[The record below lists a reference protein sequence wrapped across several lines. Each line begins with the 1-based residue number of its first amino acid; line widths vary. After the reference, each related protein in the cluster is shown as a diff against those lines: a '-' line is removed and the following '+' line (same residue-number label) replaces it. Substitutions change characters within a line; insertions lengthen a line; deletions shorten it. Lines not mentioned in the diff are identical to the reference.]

1 LQDALAHHYDAYS
14 FTNVGGAACVTVDLT
29 ANCGANSIFSVA
41 YLGSFDPAN
50 LCLNYLAD
58 AGNSVAV
65 GNSSYSFTVPANSV
79 FVVVVHEVTP
89 NSGCANYALQVN
101 GFECPQALA
110 INTDPSNAGNVILNW
125 STSAVGYNL
134 LATNSLGNPP
144 NAFAPIGPAPVV
156 INSKFTVTNTASGPA
171 RFYELRKP

>member
-1 LQDALAHHYDAYS
+1 MRRLS
-14 FTNVGGAACVTVDLT
+14 PN
-29 ANCGANSIFSVA
+29 
-41 YLGSFDPAN
+41 
-50 LCLNYLAD
+50 LAD
-58 AGNSVAV
+58 PGASLAV
-65 GNSSYSFTVPANSV
+65 GNLSYSFNVPANSI

-89 NSGCANYALQVN
+89 DSGCANYTLIVD

-110 INTDPSNAGNVILNW
+110 INGDPSNAGNVILKW

-156 INSKFTVTNTASGPA
+156 LNSKFTVTNSASGPA